1 MIQIPDNFPSYTAY
15 NAKQLLQHVDTLKA
29 AIKELQEQCK
39 ALLLNDSSITEQLNA
54 LNQHILELK
63 QGVADLDQRVEVLE
77 SGTAKASKAK

>member
-29 AIKELQEQCK
+29 AIKELQEH
-39 ALLLNDSSITEQLNA
+39 SNA

-63 QGVADLDQRVEVLE
+63 KAVADLDQRVEVLE
-77 SGTAKASKAK
+77 SGTKASKVK